1 MTITRSGKRCG
12 IDKYLSETKNT
23 LKNDNKMDQNS
34 IDIDFDLAHKEWIKN
49 KIKLKN
55 GVYKYKY

>member
-1 MTITRSGKRCG
+1 MTITRSGKRYEM
-12 IDKYLSETKNT
+12 DKYLSETKNT

>member
-1 MTITRSGKRCG
+1 MTITRSGKRYEM
-12 IDKYLSETKNT
+12 DKYLSETKNT

-49 KIKLKN
+49 KIKVK
-55 GVYKYKY
+55 KWCI

>member
-1 MTITRSGKRCG
+1 MTITRSGKRYG
-12 IDKYLSETKNT
+12 MDKYLSETKNT

>member
-1 MTITRSGKRCG
+1 MTITRSGKRYEM
-12 IDKYLSETKNT
+12 DKYLSETKNT
-23 LKNDNKMDQNS
+23 LKNDNKMDQNC